1 MMYNS
6 HIILV
11 TKQRHINCILDDR
24 VPIWIITITG
34 LLLAKWHQCPR
45 SRRVKEAVPTN
56 RIDEIHISQ
65 QHLSTL
71 GIGTYTF
78 WCLTRVEV
86 I

>member
-1 MMYNS
+1 MMYDSN
-6 HIILV
+6 IILV

-24 VPIWIITITG
+24 VPIWVTTITS
-34 LLLAKWHQCPR
+34 LLLAKWRQCPM
-45 SRRVKEAVPTN
+45 SRCVTEAVLN

-71 GIGTYTF
+71 GIETYTF
-78 WCLTRVEV
+78 WRVTRFEV